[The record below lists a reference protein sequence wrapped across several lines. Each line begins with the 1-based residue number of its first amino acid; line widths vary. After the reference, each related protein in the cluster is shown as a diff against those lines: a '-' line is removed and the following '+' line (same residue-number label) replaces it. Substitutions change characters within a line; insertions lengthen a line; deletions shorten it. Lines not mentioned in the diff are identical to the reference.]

1 MVSTTTV
8 LHLVRHGE
16 SGWNAQRRCQG
27 QSVLAP
33 ALTGRGRAQA
43 RTTAELLAEL
53 APHARLVVSS
63 DIARA
68 RETALI
74 IAATLGLP
82 LRFDT
87 GLREQNLGSLE
98 GRRFDGELGG
108 GTVQDAIDELWR
120 DTSIRPPRGE
130 SIHDLHARVHAT
142 LARLGAGTDAGELIV
157 VTHGG
162 PVRVS
167 AGATCPA
174 RLDRRAVENASVTSL
189 RFTVPA
195 WQARA
200 AS

>member
-1 MVSTTTV
+1 MVRTTTV

-33 ALTGRGRAQA
+33 SLSELGRAQA

-74 IAATLGLP
+74 IAGTLGLP
-82 LRFDT
+82 LRLDT
-87 GLREQNLGSLE
+87 GLREQDLGTLE
-98 GRRFDGELGG
+98 GRCFDEELGAG
-108 GTVQDAIDELWR
+108 RVQDAIDALWR
-120 DTSIRPPRGE
+120 DTSIRPPLGE
-130 SIHDLHARVHAT
+130 SVRDLHARVHAT
-142 LARLGAGTDAGELIV
+142 LARLAAGAAAGELIV
-157 VTHGG
+157 VSHGG

-167 AGATCPA
+167 TSAECPQSI
-174 RLDRRAVENASVTSL
+174 DRRAVDNASVTRL
-189 RFTVPA
+189 AIDVPA